1 MLNKTERSSKSKPIP
16 ISFDEDG
23 FLPEGHPWSR
33 SLSRTIATMDGI
45 GPLTTQHWAIIY
57 YLREH
62 RLSYG
67 ALPPMSQTC
76 RTLGMGRESVTRLF
90 GGCREAWRVAGL
102 ENPGTEALNHMH

>member
-1 MLNKTERSSKSKPIP
+1 MLNKTERLNKNKPSPIP
-16 ISFDEDG
+16 FDEDG

-33 SLSRTIATMDGI
+33 SLSRTIAAMDGI
-45 GPLTTQHWAIIY
+45 ESLTPEHWAIIY

-62 RLSYG
+62 RYSYG

-76 RTLGMGRESVTRLF
+76 RTLGMGRASVTRLF